1 MNQYTRVRFGFEGS
15 GMPEMVKNLLIAN
28 GAVFAIQLL
37 MGNSDPMI
45 GLFGLVPN
53 DLWTHYRFWQWFTYM
68 FLHGSLWHI
77 GMNMYVLW
85 MFGSDIERMWGSR
98 AFLRYYLISG
108 IGAGILYSLVNFH
121 SVIPTIGASG
131 AVYALLVA
139 FAVLFPNRQ
148 IMMIFPPV
156 VMKARTMVMIFLG
169 IELLMGIGGSRDGIA
184 HIAHLGG
191 ALVGYLYM
199 RRSLKFPVGG
209 LRSRL
214 SQWNQKRKQKEL
226 WKHQA
231 ELNRLR
237 RVVDDILDRANKVG
251 IENLTRE
258 EQDLL
263 KKASKI
269 LNKNKD

>member
-1 MNQYTRVRFGFEGS
+1 MNQYTRVRFGTYGS
-15 GMPEMVKNLLIAN
+15 QMPEMVKNLLIAN
-28 GAVFAIQLL
+28 AAIFAIQLIIR
-37 MGNSDPMI
+37 NQNPMI
-45 GLFGLVPN
+45 ELFGLVPSEI
-53 DLWTHYRFWQWFTYM
+53 WTRFRLWQWFTYM

-77 GMNMYVLW
+77 VMNMYVLW
-85 MFGSDIERMWGSR
+85 MFGGEIERMWGSR
-98 AFLRYYLISG
+98 AFLQYYLISG
-108 IGAGILYSLVNFH
+108 VGAGVLYSLVNFR
-121 SVIPTIGASG
+121 SDIPTIGASG

-148 IMMIFPPV
+148 IMMIFPPI

-169 IELLMGIGGSRDGIA
+169 IELFMGISGSRDGIA

-199 RRSLKFPVGG
+199 RRGLQLPLSNLKSGFV
-209 LRSRL
+209 LWSRR
-214 SQWNQKRKQKEL
+214 RKQKQL

-231 ELNRLR
+231 ELEHLR
-237 RVVDDILDRANKVG
+237 QVVDGILDRANEVG

-269 LNKNKD
+269 LNKNQ